1 MSHYQPALRLDS
13 AVFARNDWS
22 VTLDL
27 ELEPGEWLALIGPSG
42 AGKSTLMDMV
52 AGFLPLTSG
61 SLSIAGEDVTG
72 RGPSERPLSIVF
84 QDNNLF
90 PHLTVFKNVA
100 LGIAPNRRLTQEERT
115 HIEEGLETV
124 GLEGKGGRKPH
135 ELSGGERQRAALA
148 RAFLR
153 RQPLL
158 CLDEPFASLGPAL
171 RREMMTTL
179 RQLRGQFTDTPLTIL
194 MVTHH
199 PEDASSYADRVA
211 FLDAGRIAHIGPVEA
226 MLGSDAPEAVRRYL
240 GSQDHSSRVDVT

>member
-1 MSHYQPALRLDS
+1 MSHPRPALHLDK
-13 AVFARNDWS
+13 AVFSRNDWS

-27 ELEPGEWLALIGPSG
+27 ELHAGEWLALIGPSG

-52 AGFLPLTSG
+52 AGFLPLDGG
-61 SLSIAGEDVTG
+61 SLSIAGEDVTSL
-72 RGPSERPLSIVF
+72 GPADRPLSIVF

-100 LGIAPNRRLTQEERT
+100 LGIAPNRRLTAEERGR
-115 HIEEGLETV
+115 IEEGLAVV
-124 GLEGKGGRKPH
+124 GLGGKGARKPH

-158 CLDEPFASLGPAL
+158 LLDEPFASLGPAL
-171 RREMMTTL
+171 RREMMKTL
-179 RQLRGQFTDTPLTIL
+179 THLRGEFTETPLTIL

-199 PEDASSYADRVA
+199 PEDARSYADRVA
-211 FLDAGRIAHIGPVEA
+211 FLDAGRIAHIGQVEA
-226 MLGSDAPEAVRRYL
+226 MLGPDAPDAVRRYL
-240 GSQDHSSRVDVT
+240 GSEDRSSRLETR

>member
-1 MSHYQPALRLDS
+1 MSDPRPALKLDQ
-13 AVFARNDWS
+13 AVFARDDWS

-27 ELEPGEWLALIGPSG
+27 ELMPGEWLALIGPSG

-61 SLSIAGEDVTG
+61 SISIAEEDVSG
-72 RGPSERPLSIVF
+72 KGPSERPLSIVF

-90 PHLTVFKNVA
+90 PHLTVFQNVA
-100 LGIAPNRRLTQEERT
+100 LGIAPNRRVAPHERGR
-115 HIEEGLETV
+115 IENILDTV
-124 GLEGKGGRKPH
+124 GLGGKGGRKPH

-158 CLDEPFASLGPAL
+158 LLDEPFASLGPAL
-171 RREMMTTL
+171 RRDMMKTL
-179 RQLRGQFTDTPLTIL
+179 RQLRSEFTETPLTIL

-199 PEDASSYADRVA
+199 PEDARSYADRVA
-211 FLDAGRIAHIGPVEA
+211 FLDQGRIAHVGPVEN
-226 MLGSDAPEAVRRYL
+226 MLGEAAPEDVRRYL
-240 GSQDHSSRVDVT
+240 GSQDHSRRLDAI